1 VNISVLQLRQPDFV
15 ERVLGA
21 LERTGA
27 HAGKLQLEITE
38 SMLAHNIDE
47 IIAKMKE
54 LRGWGLRFSLD
65 DFGVEYSSLAY
76 LKRLPLDQLKIDRMF
91 VRDIL
96 EDATSR
102 AIARSV
108 VSFSRAMGVQ
118 VIAEGV
124 ETLEQRHLLEEMG
137 CRTFQG
143 YLFSRPLPLDRLHA
157 FLPGFARAS
166 TQACSA

>member
-1 VNISVLQLRQPDFV
+1 
-15 ERVLGA
+15 
-21 LERTGA
+21 
-27 HAGKLQLEITE
+27 
-38 SMLAHNIDE
+38 
-47 IIAKMKE
+47 
-54 LRGWGLRFSLD
+54 
-65 DFGVEYSSLAY
+65 
-76 LKRLPLDQLKIDRMF
+76 MF